1 VVQEIPLSELELLT
15 VGDVAALKGKAVR
28 TVQKWILAGAIPVF
42 VVGTG
47 KRTVYLLRESD
58 VKEFN
63 PPPMGRPK
71 AKPEKPKVNKIAAGR
86 GRMKKGS

>member
-1 VVQEIPLSELELLT
+1 VIQEIPLSELELLT

-28 TVQKWILAGAIPVF
+28 TVQKWILDGAIPVF

-58 VKEFN
+58 VKAFN

-71 AKPEKPKVNKIAAGR
+71 AKATAKANKIAAGR